1 MGEASAEH
9 IQGGGCCHD
18 AAGSAGSEAACS
30 SHAAEGG
37 VGADLCGAEGGCCG
51 GQGHSHGHSMDDL
64 FAFPTTT
71 EQVTIP
77 AVQLAGLLDL
87 VEKLAEDPSVLRD
100 EVDYDQGQR
109 VLAEQAPQLV
119 QLRDEFLERMKSLLA
134 DAQLQ
139 G

>member
-1 MGEASAEH
+1 MGEANAEH

-18 AAGSAGSEAACS
+18 AVGSAASEVACS
-30 SHAAEGG
+30 GHATESGA
-37 VGADLCGAEGGCCG
+37 GADVCGAEGGCCG
-51 GQGHSHGHSMDDL
+51 GGGHSSSMDDL

-87 VEKLAEDPSVLRD
+87 VEKLAEDPAVLRD
-100 EVDYDQGQR
+100 ELDYEQAQR
-109 VLAEQAPQLV
+109 LLAAQAPQLV

-134 DAQLQ
+134 EAQLP